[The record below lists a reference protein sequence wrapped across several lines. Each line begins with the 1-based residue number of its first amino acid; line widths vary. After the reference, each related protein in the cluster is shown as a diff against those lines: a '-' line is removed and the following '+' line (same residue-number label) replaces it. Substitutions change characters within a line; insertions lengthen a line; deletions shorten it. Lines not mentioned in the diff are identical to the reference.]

1 MQHDKIYQLF
11 SNRYNQ
17 STWKEFLGLSFTNT
31 RLLSTPQ
38 SLTVDNAIALS
49 VQNLGNIILDED
61 GIDRQIAV
69 FDVTLAKGIIL
80 EKNRVGLRNLLRK
93 YWKDIDAALI
103 VYHIE
108 GMPNWRLTYVSEL
121 TGYNADGELVK
132 IATEPKRY
140 TYILG
145 EGEST
150 RTAIERFALLSKRA
164 KSITLSDVKEAFSV
178 EKLSKS
184 FFDAYKKHY
193 DTL

>member
-17 STWKEFLGLSFTNT
+17 STWKEFLGLSFANT
-31 RLLSTPQ
+31 RLLTTPL

-49 VQNLGNIILDED
+49 VQNLGNILLDED
-61 GIDRQIAV
+61 GIERQIAV

-93 YWKDIDAALI
+93 YWKDIDAAFI
-103 VYHIE
+103 VYHLE
-108 GMPNWRLTYVSEL
+108 GMPNWRFTFVSEL
-121 TGYNADGELVK
+121 TGYNDEGEFIK
-132 IATEPKRY
+132 ITTEPKRF

-150 RTAIERFALLSKRA
+150 RTAVERFAHLFKKTAQISLND
-164 KSITLSDVKEAFSV
+164 IKEAFSV
-178 EKLSKS
+178 EKLSK
-184 FFDAYKKHY
+184 
-193 DTL
+193 